1 MSKLPLSENSHFGWL
16 YSFIRSFSR
25 IICFSNIFCPHL
37 EASRTCSFST
47 SFFASCLLRVSFLRL
62 LLEQYLFWSCLNL
75 DNVRICNKRLCW
87 LTLKRLILQLDFYYA
102 NSPGKGCFFFYFRE
116 GDVCGMCW
124 FKKKKI
130 IIIIWFSVLHRKVFH
145 VCVDIILWA
154 AVSDFSTNCI
164 LNNQR
169 KRWNI
174 VLKNK

>member
-102 NSPGKGCFFFYFRE
+102 NSPGKGCFFFISERE
-116 GDVCGMCW
+116 MYVGCVDF
-124 FKKKKI
+124 FKKKCNYLIFHFTSKSFPCPRRRHSLSSCL
-130 IIIIWFSVLHRKVFH
+130 WFQHRLYFKK
-145 VCVDIILWA
+145 
-154 AVSDFSTNCI
+154 SKKKMEYST
-164 LNNQR
+164 
-169 KRWNI
+169 
-174 VLKNK
+174 